1 MAKAQI
7 LIVEDDHDL
16 REALVTTLELAK
28 FQVRE
33 AASAEDALASLAR
46 APVDM
51 VVSDVNMPG
60 MSGHELLA
68 EVQRLYP
75 GLPMMLITAYGQIS
89 HAVSA
94 MQSGAIDY
102 LVKPFEPQVL
112 VEAVS
117 RVVGGSRQK
126 AGDEPVAEDPVSK
139 RMFQLA
145 AKVAASDSTVM
156 ISGES
161 GTGKEVLARYI
172 HQQSPRAD
180 EPFVAINCAAIPENM
195 LEAILFGH
203 EKGAFTGAVAASP
216 GKFEQA
222 NGGTILLDEISE
234 MDLGLQSKLLRVL
247 QEREVERVGG
257 RKTIQLDV
265 RVLATTNRD
274 LADYVREGKFRED
287 LYYRLTVFPMRWQP
301 LRERPLDILPLARSL
316 LKKHCRKMK
325 LTGITL
331 AEDARKALMAHAWPG
346 NVRELDNAIQRALV
360 LHQGNVIH
368 AGDLCLELGI
378 TGAADF
384 GAPAEPAIPAR
395 SMEAP
400 EADLPDPEAAMEAD
414 SAADEAI
421 GSLGDDL
428 RQQETSPRWQANY
441 DLIYAQTIAYQA
453 RIYEYGAYLET
464 FIRKPKV
471 VPFQKGPNT
480 KLSHWDI
487 TTRKQLVAA
496 SVSQPYIDKAT
507 TMFQQVIKN
516 NPGTPWAERARSE
529 LARGFGIDLVP
540 DYVSTLRRPRVSG
553 RPIQPIPKL

>member
-28 FQVRE
+28 FRVRE
-33 AASAEDALASLAR
+33 AANATEALASLAES
-46 APVDM
+46 PVDM

-60 MSGHELLA
+60 PSGHDLLA

-89 HAVSA
+89 DAVSA
-94 MQSGAIDY
+94 MQAGAIDY
-102 LVKPFEPQVL
+102 LVKPFEPRFL
-112 VEAVS
+112 VDAVS
-117 RVVGGSRQK
+117 KVVGGASPK
-126 AGDEPVAEDPVSK
+126 ASDEPVAEDPISK

-145 AKVAASDSTVM
+145 AKVAGSDSTVM

-180 EPFVAINCAAIPENM
+180 QPFVAINCAAIPENM

-203 EKGAFTGAVAASP
+203 EKGAFTGAVASSP

-257 RKTIQLDV
+257 RKTISLDV
-265 RVLATTNRD
+265 RVVATTNRD

-287 LYYRLTVFPMRWQP
+287 LYYRLTVFPMHWQP
-301 LRERPLDILPLARSL
+301 LRERPLDIMPLATSL
-316 LKKHCRKMK
+316 LRKHARKMK
-325 LTGITL
+325 LTGITF
-331 AEDARKALMAHAWPG
+331 AQDARAALMNHRWPG

-360 LHQGNVIH
+360 LHQGNVIQ

-378 TGAADF
+378 TGRAEPQAMAAQPLPQTL
-384 GAPAEPAIPAR
+384 ANAAEPATDRDHTGSASPGGAT
-395 SMEAP
+395 AP
-400 EADLPDPEAAMEAD
+400 GEGVG
-414 SAADEAI
+414 SAA
-421 GSLGDDL
+421 SLGDDL
-428 RQQETSPRWQANY
+428 RQQEFRIIIQTLRKERGRRNRAAEQLGISPRTLRY
-441 DLIYAQTIAYQA
+441 KLAQMRDA
-453 RIYEYGAYLET
+453 
-464 FIRKPKV
+464 
-471 VPFQKGPNT
+471 
-480 KLSHWDI
+480 
-487 TTRKQLVAA
+487 
-496 SVSQPYIDKAT
+496 
-507 TMFQQVIKN
+507 
-516 NPGTPWAERARSE
+516 
-529 LARGFGIDLVP
+529 GIDLDAEMSVA
-540 DYVSTLRRPRVSG
+540 
-553 RPIQPIPKL
+553 

>member
-51 VVSDVNMPG
+51 VVSDINMPG

-428 RQQETSPRWQANY
+428 RQQEFRIIIQTLKKERGRRNRAAEQLGISPRTLRY
-441 DLIYAQTIAYQA
+441 KLAQMRDA
-453 RIYEYGAYLET
+453 
-464 FIRKPKV
+464 
-471 VPFQKGPNT
+471 
-480 KLSHWDI
+480 
-487 TTRKQLVAA
+487 
-496 SVSQPYIDKAT
+496 
-507 TMFQQVIKN
+507 
-516 NPGTPWAERARSE
+516 
-529 LARGFGIDLVP
+529 GIDL
-540 DYVSTLRRPRVSG
+540 DAELAMA
-553 RPIQPIPKL
+553 

>member
-16 REALVTTLELAK
+16 REALVTTLELAR
-28 FQVRE
+28 FRVRE
-33 AASAEDALASLAR
+33 ASNAQEALARLAE

-60 MSGHELLA
+60 LSGHELLA

-75 GLPMMLITAYGQIS
+75 GLPMMLITAYGQID

-94 MQSGAIDY
+94 MQAGAIDY

-117 RVVGGSRQK
+117 KVVGGARQK
-126 AGDEPVAEDPVSK
+126 TSDAPVAEDPISK

-145 AKVAASDSTVM
+145 TKVAGSDSTVM

-161 GTGKEVLARYI
+161 GTGKEVLARFI

-180 EPFVAINCAAIPENM
+180 QPFVAINCAAIPENM

-203 EKGAFTGAVAASP
+203 EKGAFTGAVASSP

-257 RKTIQLDV
+257 RKTISLDV
-265 RVLATTNRD
+265 RVVATTNRD
-274 LADYVREGKFRED
+274 LGDYVREGKFRED
-287 LYYRLTVFPMRWQP
+287 LYYRLTVFPMHWQP
-301 LRERPLDILPLARSL
+301 LRERPLDIMPLASSL
-316 LKKHCRKMK
+316 LKKHCQKMK
-325 LTGITL
+325 LTGITF
-331 AEDARKALMAHAWPG
+331 AADARNALVNHGWPG

-378 TGAADF
+378 TG
-384 GAPAEPAIPAR
+384 R
-395 SMEAP
+395 S
-400 EADLPDPEAAMEAD
+400 D
-414 SAADEAI
+414 SATTPMPSPSSFAERPSNGAESNAVESSAASYQQPAGDDSFAA

-428 RQQETSPRWQANY
+428 RQQEFRIIIQTLKQERGRRNRAAEQLGISPRTLRYKLAQMRDAGI
-441 DLIYAQTIAYQA
+441 DL
-453 RIYEYGAYLET
+453 
-464 FIRKPKV
+464 
-471 VPFQKGPNT
+471 
-480 KLSHWDI
+480 D
-487 TTRKQLVAA
+487 
-496 SVSQPYIDKAT
+496 
-507 TMFQQVIKN
+507 
-516 NPGTPWAERARSE
+516 SE
-529 LARGFGIDLVP
+529 LAMA
-540 DYVSTLRRPRVSG
+540 
-553 RPIQPIPKL
+553 

>member
-7 LIVEDDHDL
+7 LIVEDDRDL

-28 FQVRE
+28 FHVRE
-33 AASAEDALASLAR
+33 ASNASEALARLAES
-46 APVDM
+46 PVDM

-60 MSGHELLA
+60 LSGHELLA

-89 HAVSA
+89 DAVSA
-94 MQSGAIDY
+94 MQAGAIDY
-102 LVKPFEPQVL
+102 LVKPFEPRFL
-112 VEAVS
+112 VDAVS
-117 RVVGGSRQK
+117 KVVGGGTRK
-126 AGDEPVAEDPVSK
+126 AGDEPVAEDPISK

-180 EPFVAINCAAIPENM
+180 QPFVAINCAAIPENM

-203 EKGAFTGAVAASP
+203 EKGAFTGAVSSSP

-257 RKTIQLDV
+257 RKTISLDV
-265 RVLATTNRD
+265 RVVATTNRD

-287 LYYRLTVFPMRWQP
+287 LYYRLTVFPMHWQP
-301 LRERPLDILPLARSL
+301 LRERPLDIMPLATSL
-316 LKKHCRKMK
+316 LKQHARKMK
-325 LTGITL
+325 LTGISF
-331 AEDARKALMAHAWPG
+331 AQDARSALMNHRWPG

-378 TGAADF
+378 TGRQD
-384 GAPAEPAIPAR
+384 GHAPAPTPQLVSRPESTTESGDAVADNR
-395 SMEAP
+395 SEGVFPGEAHGSAS
-400 EADLPDPEAAMEAD
+400 EAV
-414 SAADEAI
+414 
-421 GSLGDDL
+421 SLGDDL
-428 RQQETSPRWQANY
+428 RQQEFRIIIQTLRKERGRRNRAAEQLGISPRTLRY
-441 DLIYAQTIAYQA
+441 KLAQMRDA
-453 RIYEYGAYLET
+453 
-464 FIRKPKV
+464 
-471 VPFQKGPNT
+471 
-480 KLSHWDI
+480 
-487 TTRKQLVAA
+487 
-496 SVSQPYIDKAT
+496 
-507 TMFQQVIKN
+507 
-516 NPGTPWAERARSE
+516 
-529 LARGFGIDLVP
+529 GIDL
-540 DYVSTLRRPRVSG
+540 DAEMSMA
-553 RPIQPIPKL
+553 

>member
-7 LIVEDDHDL
+7 LIVEDDRDL

-28 FQVRE
+28 FLVSEASNAHDLLVRL
-33 AASAEDALASLAR
+33 AES
-46 APVDM
+46 PVDM

-60 MSGHELLA
+60 LSGHELLG

-94 MQSGAIDY
+94 MQSGAVDY
-102 LVKPFEPQVL
+102 LVKPFEPKVL
-112 VEAVS
+112 VDAVTK
-117 RVVGGSRQK
+117 VVGGGRQK
-126 AGDEPVAEDPVSK
+126 SDDEPVAEDPASK
-139 RMFQLA
+139 RIFQLA
-145 AKVAASDSTVM
+145 AKVAGSDSTVM

-180 EPFVAINCAAIPENM
+180 QPFVAINCAAIPENM

-203 EKGAFTGAVAASP
+203 EKGAFTGAVASSP

-257 RKTIQLDV
+257 RKTIALDV

-301 LRERPLDILPLARSL
+301 LRERPLDIMPLAKSL

-325 LTGITL
+325 LTGISL
-331 AEDARKALMAHAWPG
+331 ADDARKALMAYSWPG
-346 NVRELDNAIQRALV
+346 NVRELDNALQRALV

-368 AGDLCLELGI
+368 AGDLCLEMGI
-378 TGAADF
+378 TGAAGF
-384 GAPAEPAIPAR
+384 SQPSTPVTEPELQAVEQEQPLL
-395 SMEAP
+395 P
-400 EADLPDPEAAMEAD
+400 ED
-414 SAADEAI
+414 SWGEAI
-421 GSLGDDL
+421 DQDDAVGSLGDDL
-428 RQQETSPRWQANY
+428 RQQEFRIIIQTLRKERGRRNRAAEQLGISPRTLRYKLAQMRDAGI
-441 DLIYAQTIAYQA
+441 DL
-453 RIYEYGAYLET
+453 E
-464 FIRKPKV
+464 
-471 VPFQKGPNT
+471 
-480 KLSHWDI
+480 
-487 TTRKQLVAA
+487 
-496 SVSQPYIDKAT
+496 
-507 TMFQQVIKN
+507 
-516 NPGTPWAERARSE
+516 SE
-529 LARGFGIDLVP
+529 LALA
-540 DYVSTLRRPRVSG
+540 
-553 RPIQPIPKL
+553 

>member
-28 FQVRE
+28 FRVRE
-33 AASAEDALASLAR
+33 AANAREALARLAE

-60 MSGHELLA
+60 QSGHELLA

-94 MQSGAIDY
+94 MQAGAIDY

-117 RVVGGSRQK
+117 KVVGGVRQK
-126 AGDEPVAEDPVSK
+126 STDAPVAEDPVSK

-145 AKVAASDSTVM
+145 TKVAGSDSTVM

-161 GTGKEVLARYI
+161 GTGKEVLARFI

-180 EPFVAINCAAIPENM
+180 QPFVAINCAAIPENM

-203 EKGAFTGAVAASP
+203 EKGAFTGAVASSP

-257 RKTIQLDV
+257 RKTIALDV
-265 RVLATTNRD
+265 RVVATTNRD
-274 LADYVREGKFRED
+274 LGDYVREGKFRED
-287 LYYRLTVFPMRWQP
+287 LYYRLTVFPMHWQP
-301 LRERPLDILPLARSL
+301 LRERPLDIMPLATSL
-316 LKKHCRKMK
+316 LKKHCHKMK
-325 LTGITL
+325 LTGITF
-331 AEDARKALMAHAWPG
+331 AADARDALMGHRWPG
-346 NVRELDNAIQRALV
+346 NVRELDNAVQRALV
-360 LHQGNVIH
+360 LQQGNVIH

-378 TGAADF
+378 TGSPAAADPVSTL
-384 GAPAEPAIPAR
+384 GPMSAEPQAPATSEPDSVGYDRPTP
-395 SMEAP
+395 SG
-400 EADLPDPEAAMEAD
+400 ADDLAGA
-414 SAADEAI
+414 
-421 GSLGDDL
+421 GSLGNDL
-428 RQQETSPRWQANY
+428 RQQEFRIIIQTLKQERGRRNRAAEQLGISPRTLRYKLAQMRDAGI
-441 DLIYAQTIAYQA
+441 DL
-453 RIYEYGAYLET
+453 
-464 FIRKPKV
+464 
-471 VPFQKGPNT
+471 
-480 KLSHWDI
+480 D
-487 TTRKQLVAA
+487 
-496 SVSQPYIDKAT
+496 
-507 TMFQQVIKN
+507 
-516 NPGTPWAERARSE
+516 SE
-529 LARGFGIDLVP
+529 LAMA
-540 DYVSTLRRPRVSG
+540 
-553 RPIQPIPKL
+553 

>member
-28 FQVRE
+28 FRVRE
-33 AASAEDALASLAR
+33 AANAREALARLAE

-60 MSGHELLA
+60 QSGHELLA

-94 MQSGAIDY
+94 MQAGAIDY

-117 RVVGGSRQK
+117 KVVGGVRQK
-126 AGDEPVAEDPVSK
+126 STDAPVAEDPVSK

-145 AKVAASDSTVM
+145 TKVAGSDSTVM

-161 GTGKEVLARYI
+161 GTGKEVLARFI

-180 EPFVAINCAAIPENM
+180 QPFVAINCAAIPENM

-203 EKGAFTGAVAASP
+203 EKGAFTGAVASSP

-257 RKTIQLDV
+257 RKTIALDV
-265 RVLATTNRD
+265 RVVATTNRD
-274 LADYVREGKFRED
+274 LGDYVREGKFRED
-287 LYYRLTVFPMRWQP
+287 LYYRLTVFPMHWQP
-301 LRERPLDILPLARSL
+301 LRERPLDIMPLAASL
-316 LKKHCRKMK
+316 LKKHCHKMK
-325 LTGITL
+325 LTGITF
-331 AEDARKALMAHAWPG
+331 AADARDALMGHRWPG
-346 NVRELDNAIQRALV
+346 NVRELDNAVQRALV
-360 LHQGNVIH
+360 LQQGNVIH

-378 TGAADF
+378 TGSSAAADPVSSL
-384 GAPAEPAIPAR
+384 GAMSAEPQAPATSEPDSVGYDRPTP
-395 SMEAP
+395 SG
-400 EADLPDPEAAMEAD
+400 ADDLAGA
-414 SAADEAI
+414 
-421 GSLGDDL
+421 GSLGNDL
-428 RQQETSPRWQANY
+428 RQQEFRIIIQTLKQERGRRNRAAEQLGISPRTLRYKLAQMRDAGI
-441 DLIYAQTIAYQA
+441 DL
-453 RIYEYGAYLET
+453 
-464 FIRKPKV
+464 
-471 VPFQKGPNT
+471 
-480 KLSHWDI
+480 D
-487 TTRKQLVAA
+487 
-496 SVSQPYIDKAT
+496 
-507 TMFQQVIKN
+507 
-516 NPGTPWAERARSE
+516 SE
-529 LARGFGIDLVP
+529 LAMA
-540 DYVSTLRRPRVSG
+540 
-553 RPIQPIPKL
+553 

>member
-395 SMEAP
+395 SIEVPA
-400 EADLPDPEAAMEAD
+400 ADLPDPEAGLEAD

-428 RQQETSPRWQANY
+428 RQQEFRIIIQTLKKERGRRNRAAEQLGISPRTLRY
-441 DLIYAQTIAYQA
+441 KLAQMRDA
-453 RIYEYGAYLET
+453 
-464 FIRKPKV
+464 
-471 VPFQKGPNT
+471 
-480 KLSHWDI
+480 
-487 TTRKQLVAA
+487 
-496 SVSQPYIDKAT
+496 
-507 TMFQQVIKN
+507 
-516 NPGTPWAERARSE
+516 
-529 LARGFGIDLVP
+529 GIDL
-540 DYVSTLRRPRVSG
+540 DAELAMA
-553 RPIQPIPKL
+553 

>member
-28 FQVRE
+28 FRVRE
-33 AASAEDALASLAR
+33 ASDGHEALLRLAE

-60 MSGHELLA
+60 LSGHELLS

-112 VEAVS
+112 VDAVT
-117 RVVGGSRQK
+117 RVVGGARQK
-126 AGDEPVAEDPVSK
+126 SADAPVAEDPVSK
-139 RMFQLA
+139 RTFQLA
-145 AKVAASDSTVM
+145 AKVAGSDSTVM

-180 EPFVAINCAAIPENM
+180 QPFVAINCAAIPENM

-203 EKGAFTGAVAASP
+203 EKGAFTGAVASSP

-222 NGGTILLDEISE
+222 NGGTLLLDEISE
-234 MDLGLQSKLLRVL
+234 MELGLQSKLLRVL

-257 RKTIQLDV
+257 RKTIALDV
-265 RVLATTNRD
+265 RVIATTNRN
-274 LADYVREGKFRED
+274 LADYVRENRFRED
-287 LYYRLTVFPMRWQP
+287 LYYRLTVFPMHWEP
-301 LRERPLDILPLARSL
+301 LRGRPLDIMPLANTL
-316 LKKHCRKMK
+316 LRAHCRKMK
-325 LTGITL
+325 LTGITI
-331 AEDARKALMAHAWPG
+331 APDARNALINHTWPG

-368 AGDLCLELGI
+368 AGDLCLDLGI
-378 TGAADF
+378 TGAAGG
-384 GAPAEPAIPAR
+384 GAVAQPVNMATAVPADNSELEKTQDMPGQR
-395 SMEAP
+395 AP
-400 EADLPDPEAAMEAD
+400 EAEDLAA
-414 SAADEAI
+414 S
-421 GSLGDDL
+421 SLGDDL
-428 RQQETSPRWQANY
+428 RQQEFRIIIQTLRQERGRRNRAAEQLGISPRTLRYKLAQMRDAGI
-441 DLIYAQTIAYQA
+441 DL
-453 RIYEYGAYLET
+453 
-464 FIRKPKV
+464 
-471 VPFQKGPNT
+471 
-480 KLSHWDI
+480 D
-487 TTRKQLVAA
+487 
-496 SVSQPYIDKAT
+496 
-507 TMFQQVIKN
+507 
-516 NPGTPWAERARSE
+516 SE
-529 LARGFGIDLVP
+529 LAMA
-540 DYVSTLRRPRVSG
+540 
-553 RPIQPIPKL
+553 

>member
-102 LVKPFEPQVL
+102 LVKPFESQVL

-428 RQQETSPRWQANY
+428 RQQEFRIIIQTLKKERGRRNRAAEQLGISPRTLRY
-441 DLIYAQTIAYQA
+441 KLAQMRDA
-453 RIYEYGAYLET
+453 
-464 FIRKPKV
+464 
-471 VPFQKGPNT
+471 
-480 KLSHWDI
+480 
-487 TTRKQLVAA
+487 
-496 SVSQPYIDKAT
+496 
-507 TMFQQVIKN
+507 
-516 NPGTPWAERARSE
+516 
-529 LARGFGIDLVP
+529 GIDL
-540 DYVSTLRRPRVSG
+540 DAELAMA
-553 RPIQPIPKL
+553 

>member
-126 AGDEPVAEDPVSK
+126 SGDEPVAEDPVSK

-428 RQQETSPRWQANY
+428 RQQEFRIIIQTLKKERGRRNRAAEQLGISPRTLRY
-441 DLIYAQTIAYQA
+441 KLAQMRDA
-453 RIYEYGAYLET
+453 
-464 FIRKPKV
+464 
-471 VPFQKGPNT
+471 
-480 KLSHWDI
+480 
-487 TTRKQLVAA
+487 
-496 SVSQPYIDKAT
+496 
-507 TMFQQVIKN
+507 
-516 NPGTPWAERARSE
+516 
-529 LARGFGIDLVP
+529 GIDL
-540 DYVSTLRRPRVSG
+540 DAELAMA
-553 RPIQPIPKL
+553 